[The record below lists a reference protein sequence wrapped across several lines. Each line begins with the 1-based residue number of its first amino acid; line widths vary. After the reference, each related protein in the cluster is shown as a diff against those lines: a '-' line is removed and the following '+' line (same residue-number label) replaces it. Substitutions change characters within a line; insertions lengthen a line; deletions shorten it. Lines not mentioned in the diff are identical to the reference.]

1 MDSIQLKNNIQ
12 PGIGQKQHEL
22 AEKICHMLNQG
33 GLFEIYQILENLKN
47 DEDRK
52 YVVQAFVSKYN
63 FNFLN
68 YI

>member
-1 MDSIQLKNNIQ
+1 MDLNKLKNNKS
-12 PGIGQKQHEL
+12 PDIGQKQHEIV
-22 AEKICHMLNQG
+22 EKIYCRLNQG

-47 DEDRK
+47 EEDRR
-52 YVVQAFVSKYN
+52 YVVQAFISKYK